1 MIVGQFLGDLR
12 DRLIGGTRDSRMLE
26 TLHAPAHVVILP
38 YFCEAEV
45 ERYLQI
51 VVSLRRFGPQATA
64 YEFLLAASPKIE
76 ISRRLHKAYAS
87 LAPTTSFQ
95 CPTQIFGYPQGPT
108 AMFWDC
114 MDFIAN
120 HLNRQPGFSLWLES
134 DMAIVKPDW
143 IDRLSQEWHSNS
155 SAPLMMG
162 CFVPDVY
169 RWRVFRGYKHILH
182 AHINGGACY
191 VKDFASRMP
200 AEARLGVFDMAIYP
214 HVCQAGG
221 ARISSQICFSTTAR
235 ARRDVLDPGKV
246 ILHGF
251 MQDKD
256 QFIQRCVAPVTG
268 RELSAMMFNPLLNR
282 WEHAQRRVR
291 VFFVRRGPRAMFE
304 NMMLAQDRRN
314 RQAA

>member
-1 MIVGQFLGDLR
+1 M
-12 DRLIGGTRDSRMLE
+12 TES
-26 TLHAPAHVVILP
+26 TTAPSHVVILP
-38 YFCEAEV
+38 YYCDEEV
-45 ERYLQI
+45 ARYLKI
-51 VVSLRRFGPQATA
+51 AECLRRFGPQQTLF
-64 YEFLLAASPKIE
+64 EFLLAASPKRQ
-76 ISRRLHKAYAS
+76 ISSQLHAAFES
-87 LAPTTSFQ
+87 LAPTTSFR

-114 MDFIAN
+114 MDYIAE
-120 HLNRQPGFSLWLES
+120 HLSRRPGFSLWLES

-143 IDRLSQEWHSNS
+143 VDRLSNEWR
-155 SAPLMMG
+155 SAASTPLMMG

-191 VKDFASRMP
+191 AKDFAARMP
-200 AEARLGVFDMAIYP
+200 AEARQGVFDMAIYP
-214 HVCQAGG
+214 HVCRGVGG
-221 ARISSQICFSTTAR
+221 ARITSQICFSTTTR

-256 QFIQRCVAPVTG
+256 QFIHRCVAPVTR
-268 RELSAMMFNPLLNR
+268 RELSASLFNPWLDR
-282 WEHAQRRVR
+282 WENARRRVR

-304 NMMLAQDRRN
+304 NMMLAQSQRKRR
-314 RQAA
+314 AA